1 MSRSET
7 PRALAMIL
15 CDAFH
20 RCPTTHKYTIL
31 GTFDRVTLAELPGRL
46 GFCVYS
52 VFAEGQG
59 EIPFTLRVVDMSGS
73 PGEEPELFSTTGR
86 QHFVDPL
93 ETKEF
98 VDRVEFECSHPGI
111 YLCEFASEG
120 VTLISRRLH
129 VLAET
134 DDE

>member
-1 MSRSET
+1 MSRVET

-15 CDAFH
+15 CDAFY

-31 GTFDRVTLAELPGRL
+31 GTFDRVTMPEAPGRL
-46 GFCVYS
+46 GFYVYS
-52 VFAEGQG
+52 VFGEGLG
-59 EIPFTLRVVDMSGS
+59 EIPFTLRVIDTSGP
-73 PGEEPELFSTTGR
+73 PGEEIELFATSGR
-86 QHFVDPL
+86 QHFADPL

-98 VDRVEFECSHPGI
+98 VDRVEFDCPRPGI

-129 VLAET
+129 VLVEPQE
-134 DDE
+134 D

>member
-15 CDAFH
+15 CDAFY

-31 GTFDRVTLAELPGRL
+31 GTFDRVTLSEVPGRI
-46 GFCVYS
+46 GFFVYS
-52 VFAEGQG
+52 VFVEGLG
-59 EIPFTLRVVDMSGS
+59 EIPFSLRVIDTSGL
-73 PGEEPELFSTTGR
+73 PGEETELFSTTGR
-86 QHFVDPL
+86 QIFADPL

-98 VDRVEFECSHPGI
+98 IDRVEFDCARPGI

-120 VTLISRRLH
+120 VTLISRRLQ
-129 VLAET
+129 VFAET
-134 DDE
+134 HDE

>member
-15 CDAFH
+15 CDAFY

-31 GTFDRVTLAELPGRL
+31 GTFDRVTLSEVPGRI
-46 GFCVYS
+46 GFFVYS
-52 VFAEGQG
+52 VFVEGLG
-59 EIPFTLRVVDMSGS
+59 EIPFSLRVIDTSGP
-73 PGEEPELFSTTGR
+73 PGEETELFSTAGKQR
-86 QHFVDPL
+86 FADPL

-98 VDRVEFECSHPGI
+98 VDRVEFECTHPGH

-120 VTLISRRLH
+120 VTLISRGLH
-129 VLAET
+129 VFVET
-134 DDE
+134 RDE